1 VPETRTQPGDGGP
14 IPNQAFNNPLHEFAD
29 WMMFQLMM
37 RFTDAPP
44 VVTNPSASAQRG
56 QVVFNNIGCSLCHTP
71 QMVTAPVMDSAVLE
85 NRPVNLYSD
94 LLVHHMGP
102 GLADNIIQGA
112 AGPDEFRTVPL
123 WGVGQRAVL
132 PP

>member
-1 VPETRTQPGDGGP
+1 
-14 IPNQAFNNPLHEFAD
+14 
-29 WMMFQLMM
+29 MM